1 MFPATEAKVGWV
13 ESVIQTVALPLQGG
27 TRHSILY
34 PGYKLKCATVVE
46 PEEVSHIPNPLVAGD
61 PVIDLVVC
69 LTAGTAAEDI
79 LREIKGGAFGRT
91 LAVCNCSTDRTLHI
105 YVSGRT
111 MNPGADNPSGE

>member
-1 MFPATEAKVGWV
+1 
-13 ESVIQTVALPLQGG
+13 
-27 TRHSILY
+27 
-34 PGYKLKCATVVE
+34 VVE

-111 MNPGADNPSGE
+111 MNPGADNPLGE